1 MQADRPVP
9 RAGRFLFRSSH
20 SIIVQLVAMALCLM
34 GSSNALAQSHEVIH
48 FDFTPDTSFSLL
60 GGTIVTPPDGTL
72 DLGAGRISVEATA
85 PGVLIPGGVFIFDSL
100 EIAGTVSKD
109 VFGAAQ
115 IDGDYAASQSAP
127 LVGTLAPAMNGG
139 NFSADLALNVNIVL
153 GCVGSGCSS
162 LGFPIS
168 DIGLS
173 LLSVSFLSVTDLAV
187 SGNAR
192 ITANFPIEVDGVLG
206 TLDLIGVEVSRSF
219 VVPEPGTFILVAAGL
234 LGLAAQRRPARR
246 LCGRAT
252 SMCKGS

>member
-1 MQADRPVP
+1 MTLKSGDRIEIRGPPGGEHAESDSGSQRGQHHGNDRPD
-9 RAGRFLFRSSH
+9 RGRR
-20 SIIVQLVAMALCLM
+20 
-34 GSSNALAQSHEVIH
+34 
-48 FDFTPDTSFSLL
+48 
-60 GGTIVTPPDGTL
+60 
-72 DLGAGRISVEATA
+72 
-85 PGVLIPGGVFIFDSL
+85 
-100 EIAGTVSKD
+100 
-109 VFGAAQ
+109 
-115 IDGDYAASQSAP
+115 IDGDYAASQAAP

-219 VVPEPGTFILVAAGL
+219 VVPEPGTFTLVAAGL

-252 SMCKGS
+252 SMCERS